1 MRPIFTTS
9 AQDNR
14 KCATAALTSA
24 RHTWMDFSQLRLLTR
39 RSAGSGPTR
48 FISQPRFGDVSN
60 LQHWHCQPAAC
71 FASCNLQPI
80 LHTFRRACN
89 LQPDNQPC
97 RLKETSTHNLQQHIR
112 RSRGHVA
119 HGRQQLVGALTCDA
133 NRPLSQPASAASW
146 VCDGA
151 PEPSAEFHWK
161 PFRNECSERRI
172 TGQRPR
178 LCQNYRNS
186 SLGPLGSTTTVYRAC
201 HMKGQGSK
209 PPARV

>member
-1 MRPIFTTS
+1 
-9 AQDNR
+9 
-14 KCATAALTSA
+14 
-24 RHTWMDFSQLRLLTR
+24 MDFSQLRLLTR

-48 FISQPRFGDVSN
+48 LISQPRFGDVSN
-60 LQHWHCQPAAC
+60 LRHWHCQPAAC

-97 RLKETSTHNLQQHIR
+97 RLKETSTHNLQQHTR
-112 RSRGHVA
+112 RSRGYVA

-133 NRPLSQPASAASW
+133 NRPLSQPASVASW

-151 PEPSAEFHWK
+151 PEPSAELHWK

-178 LCQNYRNS
+178 LSQKLQKQLIGTVGVDHLLPPPFPSAPSPAPDPCNIRHGRFARPTPICARPQTYR
-186 SLGPLGSTTTVYRAC
+186 VRAR
-201 HMKGQGSK
+201 HLQ
-209 PPARV
+209 

>member
-1 MRPIFTTS
+1 
-9 AQDNR
+9 
-14 KCATAALTSA
+14 
-24 RHTWMDFSQLRLLTR
+24 MDFSQLRLLTR

-97 RLKETSTHNLQQHIR
+97 RLKETSTHNLQQHTR
-112 RSRGHVA
+112 RSRGYVA

-133 NRPLSQPASAASW
+133 NRPLSQPASVASW

-151 PEPSAEFHWK
+151 PEPSAELHWK

-172 TGQRPR
+172 T
-178 LCQNYRNS
+178 S
-186 SLGPLGSTTTVYRAC
+186 SLGPLGSTTSSPLPFPRPPPPPRTLAIYVTAFTEPSLRL
-201 HMKGQGSK
+201 GFRPTQPNPVLR
-209 PPARV
+209 PPALSLR